1 MEELNIIKKMKKNN
15 QKQLGFLTVNRLIFK
30 EKQSLDSGSCQNFS
44 LLEKQ
49 REELKDKLKQAIKNK
64 EKAVRLKLEKE
75 IHECDRKE
83 GLVKEYQKLQKRFLK
98 IKNDPYAIFAVED
111 PKVYKFL
118 EQCSL
123 KDLQDLC
130 IIKTDDA
137 LIKYMDVEG
146 AWVTAGKRKS
156 DSDYWEN
163 LRAKV
168 MAAPDVKVT
177 PALIQS
183 SAVAG
188 MGGLIP
194 LLKEMGIENS
204 FSKHITPDMMLAIG
218 IQEVAPATI
227 GSDVK
232 IGSKARLE
240 LFRMMCEAGWQP
252 QKMPAMWDSAIS
264 FGIGQMTLYTHKLL
278 QKGYGDDTRD
288 FLEGDF
294 REHTNVQQQINDT
307 LLLSYVNLEAFS
319 DIAQKYP
326 KFKKVFEK
334 ATDEHKKRFLTTIV
348 AAYHNYGNRKALRRG
363 IKKTLASKFSKLE
376 DYRTSFISNIKRL
389 PIAYK
394 HSRNSG
400 ILYSFVRHM
409 RNSHVPKEDKLGYAD
424 SPDFSQFKEDT
435 PQLLQTAS
443 EQADEEE
450 DKKIIMDTLLVRS
463 KKSCKYY
470 TFTAPKV
477 KLHGFLVDFLQPPYT
492 FDDIKAFNGVKFY
505 KIGDILDI
513 PIKFLHPIFRDR
525 RIVRIGLNGGD
536 IREAM
541 DEYMVDGASP
551 KNRSIIMLYGCTRS
565 DEIVFP
571 AKLLKED

>member
-1 MEELNIIKKMKKNN
+1 MEVANIINQRMKKNN
-15 QKQLGFLTVNRLIFK
+15 QKQLGFLTVNRLVFRR
-30 EKQSLDSGSCQNFS
+30 ESSLDSGSCQNFS
-44 LLEKQ
+44 LLKK
-49 REELKDKLKQAIKNK
+49 RHEELKGKLKQAIKNK
-64 EKAVRLKLEKE
+64 KKEERLKLEKE

-83 GLVKEYQKLQKRFLK
+83 GLAKEYQKLQKRFLK

-146 AWVTAGKRKS
+146 AWVAVKKKKS
-156 DSDYWEN
+156 DPDYWES
-163 LRAKV
+163 LRVKV

-177 PALIQS
+177 PALIQVS
-183 SAVAG
+183 SVAG
-188 MGGLIP
+188 MGRLIP

-204 FSKHITPDMMLAIG
+204 FSKHVTSDMMLAIG
-218 IQEVAPATI
+218 IQEVMPTTI
-227 GSDVK
+227 GSGVE

-252 QKMPAMWDSAIS
+252 QKMPAMHDIAIS

-278 QKGYGDDTRD
+278 QKGYGDDTKD

-294 REHTNVQQQINDT
+294 TKHTSVQQQMNDT
-307 LLLSYVNLEAFS
+307 LLLGYANLEAFS

-334 ATDEHKKRFLTTIV
+334 AADEQKKRFLTTVI

-363 IKKTLASKFSKLE
+363 VKKTLANNFSKLE
-376 DYRTSFISNIKRL
+376 DYRTSFISKIKGL

-409 RNSHVPKEDKLGYAD
+409 KNSHVPKEDVVVDAEPVDVVRDAG
-424 SPDFSQFKEDT
+424 QI
-435 PQLLQTAS
+435 AS

-450 DKKIIMDTLLVRS
+450 DKKVIMDTLLVRT
-463 KKSCKYY
+463 KNKQKYY

-477 KLHGFLVDFLQPPYT
+477 KLYGFLPEILQPPYT
-492 FDDIKAFNGVKFY
+492 FDDIKIFNGVKTY

-513 PIKFLHPIFRDR
+513 PIKFLPPMSQDR
-525 RIVRIGLNGGD
+525 RIVRIKLNGGD
-536 IREAM
+536 IRGAM
-541 DEYMVDGASP
+541 DKYMIGGASP
-551 KNRSIIMLYGCTRS
+551 KNRSIILLYGCTHP